1 MVLWKHFIY
10 FKSTIRHKKIPVNS
24 KLTHFLLGGIM
35 VFIWMVQHA
44 NAPVGC
50 FYFIFI
56 SLKYNIVAP
65 DYNKNTFV
73 ASVIGLRLYLPLY
86 GRSKLRSNRCL
97 HLRLLPPFW
106 KWTADSSFLK
116 SRAYDFEQSWRWLA
130 KLCLST
136 HPPLAAIFG
145 KRVTCL
151 LSALTTLLNHTARSI
166 HDSGNFRSR
175 SCWQYE

>member
-1 MVLWKHFIY
+1 
-10 FKSTIRHKKIPVNS
+10 
-24 KLTHFLLGGIM
+24 M

-44 NAPVGC
+44 HAPIGC

-86 GRSKLRSNRCL
+86 GRLKLRSNRWL
-97 HLRLLPPFW
+97 LLRRLPPFW
-106 KWTADSSFLK
+106 WTADSNFLK

-130 KLCLST
+130 NVWAHT
-136 HPPLAAIFG
+136 PN
-145 KRVTCL
+145 L
-151 LSALTTLLNHTARSI
+151 LPYLGNAWPACFSANHHTAQPHCKEYSCSFRKFSFSI
-166 HDSGNFRSR
+166 MLAVRAVFRSQALR
-175 SCWQYE
+175 YGFIHYIYSEHSFLCHKFAREL

>member
-1 MVLWKHFIY
+1 
-10 FKSTIRHKKIPVNS
+10 
-24 KLTHFLLGGIM
+24 M

-145 KRVTCL
+145 KRVQHSPHC
-151 LSALTTLLNHTARSI
+151 STTLLGVFIKFPEIFVLDHVGSTSSFQESSSEVLF
-166 HDSGNFRSR
+166 HPLHLFRAQFLMS
-175 SCWQYE
+175 